1 MRFAA
6 KRTFSRFAYKAEL
19 TLNRLFNMG
28 SLHSLQSRDKRAGN
42 RGEKNTLWVRGE
54 KNTLW
59 VRGEKNTLWVRGEKT
74 PSGGGEIN
82 ILWVRT
88 RFEPAF

>member
-42 RGEKNTLWVRGE
+42 RGEKTPLGCELTLSQSFKHGRSHNLHSRDVGVR
-54 KNTLW
+54 
-59 VRGEKNTLWVRGEKT
+59 
-74 PSGGGEIN
+74 SGLQKKSISSP
-82 ILWVRT
+82 VK
-88 RFEPAF
+88 